1 MIPDQI
7 RKAYAFYSEK
17 MFGEAKEFP
26 YSTTPEEGGGP
37 YCELSPDGKMAL
49 LAKDRGIECARQE
62 TYSVDEFMYFI
73 FYDFALSRG
82 FYKGPADR
90 PYKESERI
98 MGDELGELNPEW
110 KKRFL
115 KERVAKRAAGL
126 IAD

>member
-1 MIPDQI
+1 MIFDDI

-49 LAKDRGIECARQE
+49 LAKDRGIECSRQE

-73 FYDFALSRG
+73 FSWKAVSLG
-82 FYKGPADR
+82 FREGPADR
-90 PYKESERI
+90 PYEENRRI
-98 MGDELGELNPEW
+98 AAEELGKLKPEW
-110 KKRFL
+110 KLRFL
-115 KERVAKRAAGL
+115 EETSGS
-126 IAD
+126 